1 MKVKKLYLDMD
12 GVLAHFDK
20 RYHELFDESPA
31 DSRENKNFSPNWTT
45 FVEGGNF
52 ATLDKFPGADELLK
66 FVRRI
71 ENDFGIKI
79 EILSSSG
86 GQKYHN
92 EVSEQKNNWLNG
104 HQIYYTRNFVPGRR
118 LKKDYAT
125 PETILID
132 DTPDVIDDFNRA
144 GGLGILHLD
153 VNVTIQKLKDAFGLH

>member
-20 RYHELFDESPA
+20 RYRELFFESPA
-31 DSRENKNFSPNWTT
+31 DSRENKKFSPNWTT
-45 FVEGGNF
+45 FVEGENF

-66 FVRRI
+66 FVQKL
-71 ENDFGIKI
+71 ENDFEIKV

-92 EVSEQKNNWLNG
+92 EVSEQKNNWLNS
-104 HQIYYTRNFVPGRR
+104 HQIYYARNFVPGRR
-118 LKKDYAT
+118 LKKEYAT

-132 DTPDVIDDFNRA
+132 DTSDVIDDFNRA
-144 GGLGILHLD
+144 GGYGILHFDL
-153 VNVTIQKLKDAFGLH
+153 NVTLSALKGAFGLH